1 MATDTTR
8 LKMARPQT
16 SDAVSQIRA
25 SIADIA
31 DTLDVAALALQGVL
45 ADRPAS
51 TVGTP
56 GIQGRLYFATDTQ
69 DLYYD
74 TGTSWVNV
82 TDAAQQTLFD
92 AKGDILAA
100 TADNTPARLAV
111 GPDGR
116 VLVADAAQSAG
127 VKWGQVPTAGI
138 ADEAVTLAKIAAAV
152 PAIVAASGS
161 RRTFKPFAVTKSA
174 VAGSGWQTLTVPYGF
189 TMDSVDVGLAIP
201 APQTNGSSLAG
212 WSLSSVGTSGMAF
225 FVNNATLQDII
236 FYGFVIG
243 TPA

>member
-1 MATDTTR
+1 
-8 LKMARPQT
+8 MARPQT

-31 DTLDVAALALQGVL
+31 DTLDVAALALQGLL

-74 TGTSWVNV
+74 AGTSWVNV

-127 VKWGQVPTAGI
+127 VKWGQVPTVGI

-152 PAIVAASGS
+152 PAIVAASGG
-161 RRTFKPFAVTKSA
+161 RRTFKPFAVTKPA
-174 VAGSGWQTLTVPYGF
+174 VAGTGWQTLTVPYGF
-189 TMDSVDVGLAIP
+189 TMSAVDVALAIP

-212 WSLSSVGTSGMAF
+212 WSLSGFGTSSMAF
-225 FVNNATLQDII
+225 FVNNVTLQDII